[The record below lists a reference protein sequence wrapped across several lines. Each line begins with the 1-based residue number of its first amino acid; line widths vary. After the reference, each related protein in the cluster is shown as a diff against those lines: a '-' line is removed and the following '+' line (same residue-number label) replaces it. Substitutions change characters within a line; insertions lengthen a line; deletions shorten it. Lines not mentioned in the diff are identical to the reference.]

1 MTKLYCDHRSIL
13 LIDQNTTKQNR
24 RATIFRN
31 YEIEVHTASSVAD
44 AASLTRTHAYDL
56 VLLAAQENSEEAD
69 ELCTRLRAIRPRQRI
84 GLLVGPP
91 AFVLELA
98 GMRRESRRR
107 KAASVRGI
115 SPARVVDDLSLPA
128 SAPNDSTP
136 YASSPQWQEMIRR
149 VVTDW
154 YVGSSGLFGLSKV
167 TDRITGAQAVPL
179 IPERAA
185 PTRVI
190 RL

>member
-1 MTKLYCDHRSIL
+1 LTDFFYRFGEVPMTKLYCDHRSIL

-44 AASLTRTHAYDL
+44 AASLSRTHAYDL
-56 VLLAAQENSEEAD
+56 MLLAAQENSEEAD
-69 ELCTRLRAIRPRQRI
+69 ELCTRLRAIRPHQRI

-98 GMRRESRRR
+98 GSRRECKRR
-107 KAASVRGI
+107 KVASVGRI
-115 SPARVVDDLSLPA
+115 SPARGVDDLSLPA
-128 SAPNDSTP
+128 SAPHDPAP

-149 VVTDW
+149 LVTDW
-154 YVGSSGLFGLSKV
+154 YVGSAGLFGTSKV
-167 TDRITGAQAVPL
+167 TDRITGA
-179 IPERAA
+179 
-185 PTRVI
+185 
-190 RL
+190 

>member
-13 LIDQNTTKQNR
+13 LIDQNATKQNR
-24 RATIFRN
+24 RATILRN
-31 YEIEVHTASSVAD
+31 YEIEVHTANSVAD
-44 AASLTRTHAYDL
+44 AASLSRTHAFDL

-98 GMRRESRRR
+98 GKRRESRRR
-107 KAASVRGI
+107 KAASVVRI

-128 SAPNDSTP
+128 SAPQDAAP
-136 YASSPQWQEMIRR
+136 YASSPQWQAMIRR
-149 VVTDW
+149 LVSNW
-154 YVGSSGLFGLSKV
+154 YVNRNTLLDYRS
-167 TDRITGAQAVPL
+167 
-179 IPERAA
+179 
-185 PTRVI
+185 
-190 RL
+190 

>member
-13 LIDQNTTKQNR
+13 LIDQNTTKQNL

-44 AASLTRTHAYDL
+44 AASLSRTHAYDL
-56 VLLAAQENSEEAD
+56 VLLAAQENSEDAD

-98 GMRRESRRR
+98 GPQKTRR
-107 KAASVRGI
+107 KAASVRPI
-115 SPARVVDDLSLPA
+115 SPTRVVDDLSLPTSA
-128 SAPNDSTP
+128 SQEPAP

-149 VVTDW
+149 LVTDW
-154 YVGSSGLFGLSKV
+154 YVGSSGPFELSKV
-167 TDRITGAQAVPL
+167 TDRITGA
-179 IPERAA
+179 
-185 PTRVI
+185 
-190 RL
+190 

>member
-1 MTKLYCDHRSIL
+1 LTDFFYRFGEVSMTKLYSDHRSIL

-44 AASLTRTHAYDL
+44 AASLSRTHAYDL

-69 ELCTRLRAIRPRQRI
+69 ELCTRIRAIRPRQRI

-98 GMRRESRRR
+98 GTQKTRKRLPRSVGFRLAGSSMISLCPPRLHPIRRR
-107 KAASVRGI
+107 M
-115 SPARVVDDLSLPA
+115 LPRH
-128 SAPNDSTP
+128 
-136 YASSPQWQEMIRR
+136 IGRR
-149 VVTDW
+149 
-154 YVGSSGLFGLSKV
+154 
-167 TDRITGAQAVPL
+167 
-179 IPERAA
+179 
-185 PTRVI
+185 
-190 RL
+190 

>member
-1 MTKLYCDHRSIL
+1 LAAFFYRFGEVSMTKMYCDHRSIL

-44 AASLTRTHAYDL
+44 AASLSRTHAYDL

-98 GMRRESRRR
+98 GGQKSRK

-115 SPARVVDDLSLPA
+115 SPSRVIEDLSLDA
-128 SAPNDSTP
+128 SASHES

-149 VVTDW
+149 LVSNW
-154 YVGSSGLFGLSKV
+154 YVNQNTPLGLPG
-167 TDRITGAQAVPL
+167 
-179 IPERAA
+179 
-185 PTRVI
+185 
-190 RL
+190 

>member
-13 LIDQNTTKQNR
+13 LIDRNTTKQNR

-31 YEIEVHTASSVAD
+31 YEIEVHTAGSVAD
-44 AASLTRTHAYDL
+44 AASLSRTHAYDL

-98 GMRRESRRR
+98 GERRESRRR
-107 KAASVRGI
+107 KAASVVRI

-128 SAPNDSTP
+128 SAPHDAAP

-149 VVTDW
+149 LVTDW
-154 YVGSSGLFGLSKV
+154 YVGQNTPLGLLG
-167 TDRITGAQAVPL
+167 
-179 IPERAA
+179 
-185 PTRVI
+185 
-190 RL
+190 